1 MIITREQQEKAVNKY
16 NEEKHRT
23 VSEHCAFIDG
33 MNAMW
38 EIVNSKAIQDFK
50 ELKERKSLNSL
61 N

>member
-1 MIITREQQEKAVNKY
+1 MIITKEHQEKAVAKY

-33 MNAMW
+33 MNSMW
-38 EIVNSKAIQDFK
+38 EIVNSKSIQEFK
-50 ELKERKSLNSL
+50 QLKERKQLN